1 MTHDE
6 LQRAYQR
13 AIAALTAARA
23 GEAAAFN
30 AVLQEAA
37 DEGQLPA
44 VAYALTGLANTFV
57 EHLSLATGAPVDVL
71 IEQAALAIA
80 DAPDL

>member
-1 MTHDE
+1 MTDDE
-6 LQRAYQR
+6 LQVAYQR
-13 AIAALTAARA
+13 AIALLAAARA
-23 GEAAAFN
+23 GERESFN
-30 AVLQEAA
+30 DVIVEANA
-37 DEGQLPA
+37 EGHLGL
-44 VAYALTGLANTFV
+44 VAYALTGLANTFA